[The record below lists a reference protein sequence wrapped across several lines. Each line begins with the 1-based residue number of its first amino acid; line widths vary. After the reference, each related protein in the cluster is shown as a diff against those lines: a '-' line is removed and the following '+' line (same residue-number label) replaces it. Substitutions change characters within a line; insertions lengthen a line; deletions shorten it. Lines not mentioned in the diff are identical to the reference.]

1 MARKNILGNS
11 FLGLDLEDDQEKE
24 FKRIIKDK
32 DMTGKQF
39 VRFLIREYIK
49 KNGNGKATD

>member
-24 FKRIIKDK
+24 FKRIINDK

-39 VRFLIREYIK
+39 IRFLIREYIK
-49 KNGNGKATD
+49 QNPKTNAKQ